1 MTLYKIGKIINI
13 DKDYV
18 IFENNDIGELIN
30 IPDVKRFKEG
40 ETRKVFIS
48 SIENEYSKTTYGFEN
63 FKELVL
69 FEDLISL
76 QGLGPKTAISIL
88 NEGWEKIINLIAD
101 GNKDELEKINYV
113 SSRVANNIVS
123 NYQSKYAKFVEKLV
137 NGEDWKA
144 KNKVSNSYNN
154 QFEETMKMLGFKT
167 QQIKYALEKIKITE
181 NIEQCVEDAIKLIAL
196 KNKLGKEGK
205 EKIN

>member
-1 MTLYKIGKIINI
+1 MTIYKYGKIMHVNINYLI
-13 DKDYV
+13 LDH
-18 IFENNDIGELIN
+18 NGNGELIYVPN
-30 IPDVKRFKEG
+30 IERFKKDEV
-40 ETRKVFIS
+40 RKIFIS
-48 SIENEYSKTTYGFEN
+48 SIENEYTKTTYGFEN

-101 GNKDELEKINYV
+101 SNKDELEKINYV

-181 NIEQCVEDAIKLIAL
+181 NIEQCVEDAIKLISQ
-196 KNKLGKEGK
+196 NQHE
-205 EKIN
+205 IRV

>member
-1 MTLYKIGKIINI
+1 MTIYKYGKIMHVNTNYLILDHNG
-13 DKDYV
+13 
-18 IFENNDIGELIN
+18 NGELIYVPN
-30 IPDVKRFKEG
+30 IERFKKDEV
-40 ETRKVFIS
+40 RKVFIS

-76 QGLGPKTAISIL
+76 QGLGSKTAISIL

-181 NIEQCVEDAIKLIAL
+181 NIEQCVEDAIKLISQ
-196 KNKLGKEGK
+196 NQHE
-205 EKIN
+205 IRV

>member
-1 MTLYKIGKIINI
+1 MTIYKYGKIMHVNTNYLILDHNG
-13 DKDYV
+13 
-18 IFENNDIGELIN
+18 NGELIYVPN
-30 IPDVKRFKEG
+30 IERFKKDEV
-40 ETRKVFIS
+40 RKVFIS
-48 SIENEYSKTTYGFEN
+48 SIENEYTKTTYGFEN

-113 SSRVANNIVS
+113 SSRVANNIIS

-181 NIEQCVEDAIKLIAL
+181 NIEQCVEDAIKLISQ
-196 KNKLGKEGK
+196 NQHE
-205 EKIN
+205 IRV

>member
-1 MTLYKIGKIINI
+1 MTIYKYGKIMHVNTNYLILDHNG
-13 DKDYV
+13 
-18 IFENNDIGELIN
+18 NGELIYVPN
-30 IPDVKRFKEG
+30 IERFKKDEV
-40 ETRKVFIS
+40 RKVFIS
-48 SIENEYSKTTYGFEN
+48 SIENEYTKTTYGFEN

-88 NEGWEKIINLIAD
+88 NEGWEKIINLIAN

-181 NIEQCVEDAIKLIAL
+181 NIEQCVEDAIKLISQ
-196 KNKLGKEGK
+196 NQHE
-205 EKIN
+205 IRV

>member
-1 MTLYKIGKIINI
+1 MTIYKIGKIINI

-40 ETRKVFIS
+40 ETRKIFIS
-48 SIENEYSKTTYGFEN
+48 SIENEYTKTTYGFEN
-63 FKELVL
+63 FKELIL

-167 QQIKYALEKIKITE
+167 QQIKYALENIKINE

-196 KNKLGKEGK
+196 KNKPDKEG
-205 EKIN
+205 EEIN